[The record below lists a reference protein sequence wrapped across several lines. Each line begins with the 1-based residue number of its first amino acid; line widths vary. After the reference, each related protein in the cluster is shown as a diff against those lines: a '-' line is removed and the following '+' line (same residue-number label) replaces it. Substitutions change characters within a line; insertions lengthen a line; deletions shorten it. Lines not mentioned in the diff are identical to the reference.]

1 MIRKFFCIL
10 SLVTLATSCT
20 KDNFGNDKNSGDTI
34 TMNVSASMPTPKQ
47 ETMLE

>member
-20 KDNFGNDKNSGDTI
+20 KDNFGNDKI
-34 TMNVSASMPTPKQ
+34 AVIR
-47 ETMLE
+47 